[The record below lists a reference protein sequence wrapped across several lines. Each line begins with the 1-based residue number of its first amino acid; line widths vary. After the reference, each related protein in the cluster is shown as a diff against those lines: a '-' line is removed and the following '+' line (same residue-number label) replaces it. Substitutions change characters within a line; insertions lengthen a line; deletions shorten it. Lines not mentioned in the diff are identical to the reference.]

1 MDPHSG
7 TIDCILVDDEQPCLD
22 LMELFMLRRQLP
34 LRVLGKFS
42 RSREALAA
50 IDSLKPELVFMDIVM
65 PDLSG
70 IELVRSTA
78 FQDYAVVFT
87 TAHPQFG
94 LDAARLSSF
103 DYLLKPVVEED
114 LALVVT
120 RFVERKK
127 RQELL
132 TARRMIDLLQGD
144 RAARP
149 RRFAFP
155 IAGGTTYEDEQCIEY
170 FESDGN
176 LTRIHFT
183 DQSRK
188 YINCHL
194 KGVEDL
200 VTSPNF
206 IRTHKRFMVNMDHI
220 RSLSRK
226 EGGFIEMR
234 NGTQI
239 PLSRGNRD
247 QVIAAID
254 AYMGRPG

>member
-1 MDPHSG
+1 MDPQSG

-22 LMELFMLRRQLP
+22 LMELFMQRRQLP

-50 IDSLKPELVFMDIVM
+50 IDALRPELVFMDIVM

-103 DYLLKPVVEED
+103 DYLLKPIVEED
-114 LALVVT
+114 LARVVT
-120 RFVERKK
+120 RFAERKK

-132 TARRMIDLLQGD
+132 TARRMMDLL
-144 RAARP
+144 REERPVKP
-149 RRFAFP
+149 RRISFP
-155 IAGGTTYEDEQCIEY
+155 IAGGTTYEDEQSIEY

-183 DQSRK
+183 DQGWK
-188 YINCHL
+188 YVNCHL
-194 KGVEDL
+194 KGVEES

-254 AYMGRPG
+254 AYMGRA

>member
-1 MDPHSG
+1 MNPSSG
-7 TIDCILVDDEQPCLD
+7 AIACILVDDEQPCLD
-22 LMELFMLRRQLP
+22 LMELFMQRRQLP
-34 LRVLGKFS
+34 LNVLGKYS
-42 RSREALAA
+42 RAREALEA
-50 IDSLKPELVFMDIVM
+50 IDALQPELVFMDIMM

-70 IELVRSTA
+70 LELVRRTA

-94 LDAARLSSF
+94 LEAARLSSF
-103 DYLLKPVVEED
+103 DYLLKPIVEED
-114 LALVVT
+114 LARVVS
-120 RFVERKK
+120 RFAERKK
-127 RQELL
+127 RQEML
-132 TARRMIDLLQGD
+132 TARRLIDLLGEE
-144 RAARP
+144 RAPRP
-149 RRFAFP
+149 KRIAFP
-155 IAGGTTYEDEQCIEY
+155 IAGGTTFEDAFSIEY

-183 DQSRK
+183 DQTKK
-188 YINCHL
+188 YVNCHL
-194 KGVEDL
+194 KGVEE
-200 VTSPNF
+200 TIASPNF

-234 NGTQI
+234 NGAQI

-254 AYMGRPG
+254 AYLGRP